1 MTDDA
6 KKDAQLEARFWKEI
20 RDDMTVMLGLGSE
33 IEYRPMTAQFAT
45 KEDHG
50 PAWFFTSTDTDLGR
64 HVRDGGAQQSS
75 FHFVSKGH
83 DIWATV
89 SGMLQVDQNRAMI
102 DQLWNP
108 YVSAWYEGGKDDPK
122 LLLLRMEREQV
133 AGPGQDVGGGLVP
146 GDEEG
151 LDFIPQK
158 LRSLLEVNQILSHQP
173 WLLTKDHI
181 AVRARNELFFS
192 WFFLFFLT
200 QSFVCFWIIQD
211 VQDVKNW

>member
-102 DQLWNP
+102 DELWNP

-122 LLLLRMEREQV
+122 LLLLRMDLQHAKIWKDGSSLV
-133 AGPGQDVGGGLVP
+133 AYALTLLGRD
-146 GDEEG
+146 
-151 LDFIPQK
+151 PQK
-158 LRSLLEVNQILSHQP
+158 DYQDNVASVPLR
-173 WLLTKDHI
+173 
-181 AVRARNELFFS
+181 
-192 WFFLFFLT
+192 
-200 QSFVCFWIIQD
+200 
-211 VQDVKNW
+211 